1 MAYKY
6 GDIYLI
12 DINEGILNPVLETI
26 LLISLPASNEEWDE
40 TLELSCDLK
49 DKSIYIERN
58 RYTSDTSREVL
69 FKKRMLINS
78 LEKDK
83 TVYIHDG
90 YVLIRDNE
98 NNFQVFDHKLDMF
111 LENPN
116 IRLVYADEQLYM
128 LIYIKDG
135 TGTYNSDVVIARSEL
150 PNIKI
155 DELYSLRQQRKIPI
169 YKDDNLSF
177 QECLK
182 NTLRKEVIDY
192 IVDGDE
198 MFYDGDKV
206 ISDIVNKRKY

>member
-1 MAYKY
+1 MN
-6 GDIYLI
+6 LQ
-12 DINEGILNPVLETI
+12 TM

-49 DKSIYIERN
+49 DKSIYIEKN

-69 FKKRMLINS
+69 FNKRMLINS

-83 TVYIHDG
+83 TVYIYAG

-98 NNFQVFDHKLDMF
+98 DNFQVFDHKLDMF

-116 IRLVYADEQLYM
+116 IRLFYADEQLYM
-128 LIYIKDG
+128 LIYIKDS

-169 YKDDNLSF
+169 HKDDNLSF

-182 NTLRKEVIDY
+182 NTLKDEIFDY